1 MLRKETVK
9 IRSAKDVNSE
19 TEDTSASDY
28 GPGSGG
34 QSGDLQGLSDDD
46 NSSESV
52 TELLEEGQY
61 FEASVISGIENA
73 PPADVAEVKTRQ
85 FREDDVPAEYLEDD
99 EPPKSNP

>member
-1 MLRKETVK
+1 MESRENQTVK
-9 IRSAKDVNSE
+9 TRTSKDVTAE
-19 TEDTSASDY
+19 TEETTGTDV

-34 QSGDLQGLSDDD
+34 QSGDLQGLFDAEDGSD
-46 NSSESV
+46 SV

-85 FREDDVPAEYLEDD
+85 FAEDDVPAEYREDED
-99 EPPKSNP
+99 PPK